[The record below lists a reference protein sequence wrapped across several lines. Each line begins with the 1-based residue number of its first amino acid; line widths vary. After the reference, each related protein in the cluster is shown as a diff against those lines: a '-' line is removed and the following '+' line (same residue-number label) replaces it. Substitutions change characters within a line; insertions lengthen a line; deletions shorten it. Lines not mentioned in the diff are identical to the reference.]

1 MNTNTYVHKPSQIP
15 FSFGAAIKRFLMCFI
30 IPQVQQALACCPTQT
45 LLVIAHRLKT
55 IERANQIV
63 LIDSG
68 EMVELGTHEELM
80 NKKGSYYKLRE
91 RLFTDDNTVE
101 DKEKSDTVK
110 IE

>member
-1 MNTNTYVHKPSQIP
+1 
-15 FSFGAAIKRFLMCFI
+15 MCFI

-55 IERANQIV
+55 IERADQIV

-68 EMVELGTHEELM
+68 EVVESGTHEELM
-80 NKKGSYYKLRE
+80 NQKGSYYKLRE
-91 RLFTDDNTVE
+91 RLFSDDNTVK
-101 DKEKSDTVK
+101 DKEKLDTVK

>member
-1 MNTNTYVHKPSQIP
+1 MLPLVLLSKD
-15 FSFGAAIKRFLMCFI
+15 FLCFI

-55 IERANQIV
+55 IERADQIV